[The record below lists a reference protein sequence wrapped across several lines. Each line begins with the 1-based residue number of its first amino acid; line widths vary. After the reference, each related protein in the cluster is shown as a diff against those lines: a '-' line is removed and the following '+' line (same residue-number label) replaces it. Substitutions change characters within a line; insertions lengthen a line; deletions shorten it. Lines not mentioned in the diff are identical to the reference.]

1 MQYFLWACL
10 LGGLSAVS
18 LPLGSWVGL
27 KFKFSAKQI
36 SILAAF
42 GAGALLAAL
51 SVELVAPTT
60 LALAGGHDD
69 HSTGTSSFYAL
80 LIGCITGGLL
90 YVLLDKAVNSK
101 GGFMRKTSTLMSYY
115 KKQQNRQQEEI
126 LTKLSRIPLFHNFPT
141 DRVNDLLTRITP
153 KKYKKGE
160 VLLEQGSDA
169 FELLLVLEGEASFF
183 LRGDGEPIV
192 ISPKQHAIVNLLP
205 MLTNKPVMADL
216 VANEQV
222 IALSINRGHFEE
234 LRKISPDFD
243 HVCRE
248 TAKERIESALQFV
261 SQKQESLV
269 PWMHDAQK
277 AVLSESSLPDVPF
290 MIEARKEHSGSP
302 LAIWLGILLDGIPES
317 VVIGAG
323 MLGLL
328 TAKLAARDS
337 VGFADVVPF
346 TLIAGLFLSNFPEAL
361 SSSSN
366 MLKSGMSRRRIFLL
380 WSSLTLMTAL
390 GAGIGYV
397 IAGELSHT
405 FIVGM
410 EGVAAGAMLT
420 MTAAAMIPEAVVLG
434 TGNVV
439 GLSTLTGFLGAIVF
453 KLFE

>member
-1 MQYFLWACL
+1 
-10 LGGLSAVS
+10 
-18 LPLGSWVGL
+18 
-27 KFKFSAKQI
+27 
-36 SILAAF
+36 
-42 GAGALLAAL
+42 
-51 SVELVAPTT
+51 
-60 LALAGGHDD
+60 
-69 HSTGTSSFYAL
+69 
-80 LIGCITGGLL
+80 
-90 YVLLDKAVNSK
+90 
-101 GGFMRKTSTLMSYY
+101 
-115 KKQQNRQQEEI
+115 
-126 LTKLSRIPLFHNFPT
+126 
-141 DRVNDLLTRITP
+141 
-153 KKYKKGE
+153 
-160 VLLEQGSDA
+160 
-169 FELLLVLEGEASFF
+169 
-183 LRGDGEPIV
+183 
-192 ISPKQHAIVNLLP
+192 
-205 MLTNKPVMADL
+205 
-216 VANEQV
+216 
-222 IALSINRGHFEE
+222 
-234 LRKISPDFD
+234 
-243 HVCRE
+243 VCRE